1 MADEIDTLLNAFGI
15 TPEAL
20 LVIIV
25 IVVLVMLAT
34 ILIVA
39 ARPVADIYPYFY
51 PNAKI
56 RARKGRLLTEDNM
69 SEISDVDDVNGVST
83 YLRGFPD
90 YVPYLDEYPI
100 DKALEVNLADTY
112 KLLSNV
118 APGQIQKP
126 FKVMAKK
133 VDITNI
139 KSLISAK
146 DVGYNAE
153 QTKEL
158 LIPAGSLYDLLVS
171 LADAETVSD
180 VLTQLDGTEYAPVLE
195 DALPRYEQNKMVL
208 ELESAFDNYY
218 LETLLASTEVSSE
231 ENTLIL
237 NNYVGTQVDLAL
249 LKTIVRAKKDG
260 LGYNDISPYILKN
273 GYQLREWKLKDLMEA
288 SDVNNIV
295 SYLEGTKYLTFLS
308 EALDEYNNTGS
319 TVLFEKALDIQLIES
334 AKSLATV
341 KPLGISP
348 IIGFLS
354 KKETEIRNLK
364 IISRAKKEPDYPV
377 SKIKELLV

>member
-1 MADEIDTLLNAFGI
+1 MADEITTLLNAFGI

-20 LVIIV
+20 LVIIM
-25 IVVLVMLAT
+25 VLVVIMAAT
-34 ILIVA
+34 VLLVA
-39 ARPVADIYPYFY
+39 ARPIADIYPYFY

-56 RARKGRLLTEDNM
+56 RARKGRLLSEDNM
-69 SEISDVDDVNGVST
+69 SEISDVEDINGVST
-83 YLRGFPD
+83 YLRGFSD

-112 KLLSNV
+112 KLLSKI
-118 APGQIQKP
+118 APGGIQKP
-126 FKVMAKK
+126 FKVMANK

-153 QTKEL
+153 QTKDL

-171 LADAETVSD
+171 LADTENVND
-180 VLTQLDGTEYAPVLE
+180 VLTALDGTEYAPVLE
-195 DALPRYEQNKMVL
+195 EALPRYEQNKMVL

-218 LETLLASTEVSSE
+218 LESLLASTEVSSE
-231 ENTLIL
+231 ENTQIL
-237 NNYVGTQVDLAL
+237 NNYVGTKVDLAL

-260 LGYNDISPYILKN
+260 LGYSDISPYILKN

-288 SDVNNIV
+288 SDINNIV

-308 EALDEYNNTGS
+308 EALEEYNKTGS
-319 TVLFEKALDIQLIES
+319 TMLFERALDLQLVES
-334 AKSLATV
+334 AKSLSKV

-348 IIGFLS
+348 IIGFLN

-377 SKIKELLV
+377 SKIMELLV